1 MNVKKIKLSE
11 IILKEDEGGGGDYGG
26 ESSLGGIYGD
36 YYNSMGPYGGGGL
49 GGGNS
54 AFADD
59 PLYKAFIQPF
69 SDIVKTGIW
78 GLKTLSTKLK
88 YLIMTHLE
96 AIWGLLNPF
105 YISQYENRRKK
116 EIQELGKLDNEYANV
131 LKRNIHF
138 LYNHDLWGI
147 SFVLNPSLMLGLKVV
162 QNSPALVKELFSI
175 AGIQTNR
182 PSYNNPYFNESKII
196 IKEQND
202 YKKLASALEKS
213 KIIQEYRIAYLNN
226 LLGEVKKLISEDS
239 LNKVIN
245 DPKVLAEYQKRFG
258 NILVR
263 QPNLKDSIQ
272 QELKNK
278 IKTNVKIFYINKLK
292 EAANISPSIA
302 SILDEYKNKIN
313 IL

>member
-1 MNVKKIKLSE
+1 
-11 IILKEDEGGGGDYGG
+11 
-26 ESSLGGIYGD
+26 
-36 YYNSMGPYGGGGL
+36 
-49 GGGNS
+49 
-54 AFADD
+54 
-59 PLYKAFIQPF
+59 
-69 SDIVKTGIW
+69 
-78 GLKTLSTKLK
+78 
-88 YLIMTHLE
+88 
-96 AIWGLLNPF
+96 
-105 YISQYENRRKK
+105 
-116 EIQELGKLDNEYANV
+116 
-131 LKRNIHF
+131 
-138 LYNHDLWGI
+138 
-147 SFVLNPSLMLGLKVV
+147 
-162 QNSPALVKELFSI
+162 LVKELFSI